1 MLAINQLI
9 KIIIGVVVISVVVM
23 GLYFF
28 GSYVAD
34 FFGNMIGGEDE
45 KEEGVVVKENTVGD
59 KEEVSCE
66 SCNEDVNNLFNF
78 NICDRDECNAISTT
92 RCVFEKNEKLSEG
105 TANWF
110 SSFGNKKDYGVCRT
124 KIK

>member
-34 FFGNMIGGEDE
+34 FFGNFAPGEEE
-45 KEEGVVVKENTVGD
+45 KRVDSKES
-59 KEEVSCE
+59 KIEVS
-66 SCNEDVNNLFNF
+66 SDYCNTCSDITSTGSSF
-78 NICDRDECNAISTT
+78 CGKTECLSLGNC
-92 RCVFEKNEKLSEG
+92 RFEKGDS
-105 TANWF
+105 W
-110 SSFGNKKDYGVCRT
+110 Y
-124 KIK
+124 KIDKCVINS

>member
-34 FFGNMIGGEDE
+34 FFGNMIGGEEE
-45 KEEGVVVKENTVGD
+45 KEEGVVVKENTVDD
-59 KEEVSCE
+59 KEEKLIQEISATFCE
-66 SCNEDVNNLFNF
+66 DKCYDGVGCPFW
-78 NICDRDECNAISTT
+78 ECTAISNKISQYGKK
-92 RCVFEKNEKLSEG
+92 CD
-105 TANWF
+105 F
-110 SSFGNKKDYGVCRT
+110 SWGFVSGNDCITVNK
-124 KIK
+124 